1 MGVAGAALGVG
12 GGEDGVDEHEG
23 ADDLCAE
30 PRPVGVPRRE
40 RVGAAAVPVEVGA
53 LERLDE
59 PHAADGAEALGQ

>member
-1 MGVAGAALGVG
+1 MGVAGAALEVG
-12 GGEDGVDEHEG
+12 GGEDGVDEHKG

-30 PRPVGVPRRE
+30 PRPTGVPRRE

>member
-23 ADDLCAE
+23 ADDLYVE
-30 PRPVGVPRRE
+30 PRPAGVPRRE

-59 PHAADGAEALGQ
+59 PNAADGAEALGQ

>member
-1 MGVAGAALGVG
+1 MGVAGVALGVG
-12 GGEDGVDEHEG
+12 GGEDGVHQHEG
-23 ADDLCAE
+23 SDDLGAE
-30 PRPVGVPRRE
+30 PRPAGVPGGE

>member
-12 GGEDGVDEHEG
+12 GGEDGVDEHKG
-23 ADDLCAE
+23 ADDLYTE
-30 PRPVGVPRRE
+30 PHPAGVPRCE

-53 LERLDE
+53 LERLNE

>member
-12 GGEDGVDEHEG
+12 GGEDGVDEHKG
-23 ADDLCAE
+23 ADDLYTE
-30 PRPVGVPRRE
+30 PRPTGVPRRE
-40 RVGAAAVPVEVGA
+40 RVGAAAIPVEVGA